1 MTRKQPPDTD
11 RQFARAGNAQQA
23 AAAPGPDDLKPLQLF
38 FLAGAVFAASAG
50 YGALLPMLPGWL
62 SQQVP
67 GMSASEIA
75 RHVGFLSAAYAAGV
89 LIGAPIWGL
98 ISDRLGREQ
107 ILIGG
112 LIGYVASL
120 LLLLPSME
128 GLWAIYILRV
138 AAGVFIAAV
147 VPVVPAL
154 VAAHTP
160 KALRARRFAWM
171 GAASLLGFL
180 FGPGL
185 NATADF
191 LASLIT
197 DSVLQAQFSARIVIL
212 LSALLAATMLLG
224 LSVMLPAHENTQDSV
239 DAAIDAQ
246 SSNGIVALWWLGAAI
261 MFVLSG
267 FEIGIVLHG
276 GQEANLSTQEVAM
289 MFALCSLVM
298 LGVNA
303 LLFFTAL
310 LDKVAPRL
318 VMATGLIIG
327 MSGLAL
333 LALRQSTA
341 AMYLGVSL
349 TSAGTGLVIPVIAF
363 LAAGASQRSL
373 GVTMGGL
380 AASAALGQTLG
391 SATSGWLFGAMV
403 HRGFAWLAL
412 PLLITLILLLSRPA
426 WWTASVALPR
436 VHSQ

>member
-11 RQFARAGNAQQA
+11 RQLARAGNAQQA
-23 AAAPGPDDLKPLQLF
+23 AGTPAQDDLKPLQLF
-38 FLAGAVFAASAG
+38 FLAGAVFAVSAG

-67 GMSASEIA
+67 GMSASDIA
-75 RHVGFLSAAYAAGV
+75 QHVGFLSAAYTAGV

-98 ISDRLGREQ
+98 ISDRLGRPQ

-128 GLWAIYILRV
+128 GLWAIYVLRV

-147 VPVVPAL
+147 VPVVSAL

-160 KALRARRFAWM
+160 RALRARRFAWL

-197 DSVLQAQFSARIVIL
+197 DSVLQAQLSAQFVIL
-212 LSALLAATMLLG
+212 LSAMLGATMLLG
-224 LSVMLPAHENTQDSV
+224 LSVMLPAHENPQDSV
-239 DAAIDAQ
+239 EAAIDAR
-246 SSNGIVALWWLGAAI
+246 SRIGVVALWWLGAAI

-318 VMATGLIIG
+318 VMAIGSIIG

-333 LALRQSTA
+333 LALQQSTA

-380 AASAALGQTLG
+380 AAATALGQTLG

-403 HRGFAWLAL
+403 QRGFAWLSL
-412 PLLITLILLLSRPA
+412 PLLATLILLLSRPA
-426 WWTASVALPR
+426 WWTAPAALPR

>member
-1 MTRKQPPDTD
+1 
-11 RQFARAGNAQQA
+11 
-23 AAAPGPDDLKPLQLF
+23 
-38 FLAGAVFAASAG
+38 
-50 YGALLPMLPGWL
+50 MLP
-62 SQQVP
+62 P
-67 GMSASEIA
+67 REI
-75 RHVGFLSAAYAAGV
+75 
-89 LIGAPIWGL
+89 
-98 ISDRLGREQ
+98 
-107 ILIGG
+107 
-112 LIGYVASL
+112 
-120 LLLLPSME
+120 
-128 GLWAIYILRV
+128 
-138 AAGVFIAAV
+138 
-147 VPVVPAL
+147 
-154 VAAHTP
+154 
-160 KALRARRFAWM
+160 
-171 GAASLLGFL
+171 
-180 FGPGL
+180 
-185 NATADF
+185 
-191 LASLIT
+191 
-197 DSVLQAQFSARIVIL
+197 
-212 LSALLAATMLLG
+212 
-224 LSVMLPAHENTQDSV
+224 TQHSV

-246 SSNGIVALWWLGAAI
+246 SSNGIVALWWLSAAI
-261 MFVLSG
+261 TFVLSS

-318 VMATGLIIG
+318 VMAIGSIIG

>member
-1 MTRKQPPDTD
+1 MTRKQPPETD
-11 RQFARAGNAQQA
+11 RQLAQAGIAQQA
-23 AAAPGPDDLKPLQLF
+23 AGTPAYGDLKPLQLF
-38 FLAGAVFAASAG
+38 FLAGAVFAVSAG

-67 GMSASEIA
+67 GASATEIA
-75 RHVGFLSAAYAAGV
+75 QHVGFLSAAYAAGL

-98 ISDRLGREQ
+98 ISDRLGRAQ

-138 AAGVFIAAV
+138 VAGVFIAAV

-160 KALRARRFAWM
+160 KALRARRFAWL

-197 DSVLQAQFSARIVIL
+197 DIVLQAQLSARIVIL
-212 LSALLAATMLLG
+212 LSAMLGATMLLG
-224 LSVMLPAHENTQDSV
+224 LSVMLRAHENPQASV
-239 DAAIDAQ
+239 EAAIDAQ
-246 SSNGIVALWWLGAAI
+246 SSNGVVALWWHSAAL

-276 GQEANLSTQEVAM
+276 GQEANLSTQEIAM

-318 VMATGLIIG
+318 VMATGSIIG

-333 LALRQSTA
+333 LTLRQSTA
-341 AMYLGVSL
+341 SMYLGVIL

-363 LAAGASQRSL
+363 LAAGAAQRSL

-391 SATSGWLFGAMV
+391 SATGGWLFGAMV
-403 HRGFAWLAL
+403 QRGFAWLSL
-412 PLLITLILLLSRPA
+412 PLLVTLILLLFRPA
-426 WWTASVALPR
+426 WWVAPATLPR
-436 VHSQ
+436 VHSR